1 MKQSISSKNIFQKQK
16 KNKELTRNPEFYVK
30 NIPTQNKIL
39 TPKSFLAKKICRFK
53 VEKFDD
59 YFENEL
65 KGPYEGRWTLKE
77 HILFLQA
84 IDRYGMN
91 WKNIKKTIKTRTAYL
106 HKKDQFYGICFILH

>member
-1 MKQSISSKNIFQKQK
+1 MKVFKTERIIHFNAKKLKKQK

-65 KGPYEGRWTLKE
+65 KGSYEGRWTLKE

-91 WKNIKKTIKTRTAYL
+91 WKNIKNK
-106 HKKDQFYGICFILH
+106 